1 MIKETFLHFIWK
13 LQYFQ
18 KEKLV
23 TTQGEE
29 IQILYQG
36 LLNSDSGPDFS
47 NARVKIGKLEWI
59 GNVEVHINSSD
70 WKLHNH
76 QHDEAYNN
84 VILHVVWVDDEPVRR
99 DNDSLIPTIEIKG
112 RVSEKMILKYS
123 ALINAK
129 ESIPC
134 TNHKNSVPDLVK
146 ISMIDKTVEERLNG
160 KSQFVKEL
168 VQRNKG
174 DWQESLYQLVAKNFG
189 FKLNA
194 DPLLRLAYSI
204 PLKSL
209 LWHRESLFQMEAL
222 LFGQSGLLQQNYKDE
237 YPNNLKKEYE
247 FLSKKFRLDQQSI
260 NQHEWKFLRIRP
272 ANFPTIRLA
281 EFASFIYSNNQ
292 FFNSIA
298 DFNSV
303 KEVIKLFK
311 NTNVSDYWNDHY
323 LFDRKVKRKAQIGI
337 GDSSIESIIINTIVP
352 FLYCLGKEKDNDRYV
367 ELALKFLEETNAESN
382 KIVKG
387 MYESGFVAKSAY
399 ESQGCLELFN
409 SYCSKKR
416 CLDCKVGWDILKE
429 NKALM
434 SI

>member
-13 LQYFQ
+13 LQYFN
-18 KEKLV
+18 KENLI

-29 IQILYQG
+29 IQILYPG

-47 NARVKIGKLEWI
+47 NARVKIGNLEWI
-59 GNVEVHINSSD
+59 GNIEVHINSSD

-76 QHDEAYNN
+76 HHDAAYNN
-84 VILHVVWVDDEPVRR
+84 VVLHVVWNDDEPVRR
-99 DNDSLIPTIEIKG
+99 DNDSLIPTVEIKG
-112 RVSEKMILKYS
+112 RVSERMILKYS
-123 ALINAK
+123 ALINGK
-129 ESIPC
+129 ENIPC
-134 TNHKNSVPDLVK
+134 KNHMDSVSELVK
-146 ISMIDKTVEERLNG
+146 VSMIDKTVEERLNS

-168 VQRNKG
+168 VHRNKG
-174 DWQESLYQLVAKNFG
+174 DWQESLYQLLARNFG

-194 DPLLRLAYSI
+194 DPLLRLAFSI

-222 LFGQSGLLQQNYKDE
+222 LFGQSGLLVQNYKDE
-237 YPNNLKKEYE
+237 YPNHLKKEYE
-247 FLSKKFRLDQQSI
+247 FLSKKFRLDTQII
-260 NQHEWKFLRIRP
+260 NQYEWKFLRIRP

-292 FFNSIA
+292 FFNTIT

-303 KEVIKLFK
+303 KEIIKLFK
-311 NTNVSDYWNDHY
+311 NSIASDYWHEHY
-323 LFDRKVKRKAQIGI
+323 LFDKQVKRKDHVGI

-352 FLYCLGKEKDNDRYV
+352 YLYCLGKEKDNDRYV
-367 ELALKFLEETNAESN
+367 ELALRFLEETNSESN
-382 KIVKG
+382 KIVRG
-387 MYESGFVAKSAY
+387 MNEGGFITKSAY

-416 CLDCKVGWDILKE
+416 CLDCKIGGDILKE
-429 NKALM
+429 NKTLM
-434 SI
+434 AP